1 MSEIALVGNPNSGKT
16 TLFNYLTG
24 SSQKVGNW
32 PGVTV
37 DKKTGKLKGHPDVA
51 VVDLPGIYSL
61 SPHSPEEIIARD
73 YIISGNPDA
82 IINIVD
88 ATNLER
94 NLYLTTQLRDM
105 GVPVVVALNMMDVSR
120 TKGEEIDIEKLSKW
134 LGCPVVPISA
144 LKKEGLDDLVGET
157 VMAIGSTQPILE
169 AFPPEVEEAIA
180 TVSEVLE
187 GSIPDGHL
195 RWSSVKLIEGD
206 EAERELHSDNL
217 TKIDAIVSSLEA
229 TMDGDGETIIIDG
242 RYNHIAA
249 MVAASVKR
257 PDVEVKTFSDK
268 VDAIVTNKWPALPIF
283 FVVMFTIYY
292 LSITTIGGW
301 GTDWVNEAVFE
312 EWAIPGS
319 REWLEGM
326 GVSEWL
332 VSLLSDGLITGVGAV
347 LGFLPQMLVMFL
359 LLAVLED
366 SGYMARVA
374 FVMDRIFRRFG
385 LSGKSFIPILIT
397 TGCGVPG
404 IMASRTIEDD
414 RDRRI
419 TAMTCSFMPCAAKL
433 PVIALIAGAIFND
446 SPWVAPSMYFI
457 GVFAILF
464 SGVVLKKI
472 QGFVGT
478 PAPFIMEM
486 PAYHMPN
493 PRTVAISSVDR
504 LFHFVKKAGT
514 IIVLAS
520 ALVWFLST
528 YSWSMSA
535 VEVADSMLAD
545 IGRAVS
551 VIFAPLGWDD
561 WMATVATVTGLIAK
575 ENVVSTFG
583 ILFGFDEVSE
593 AGEEIWGQVV
603 ALFPSAVA
611 GYSFLLF
618 NMLCAPC
625 FAAIGAMHR
634 ELGTWRDTALA
645 VGWQCILAYSAAF
658 IFYHFG
664 TLATG
669 GGFSIGFVFAVLL
682 LIALAWLFAR
692 PISERG
698 SMSEDR
704 VGVSS

>member
-37 DKKTGKLKGHPDVA
+37 DKKAGRLKGHPNVS

-61 SPHSPEEIIARD
+61 SPYSPEEVIARD
-73 YIISGNPDA
+73 YIMGGNLDA
-82 IINIVD
+82 VINIVD

-105 GVPVVVALNMMDVSR
+105 GVPVVVALNMIDVSR
-120 TKGEEIDIEKLSKW
+120 SKGEEIDVKELSKW

-144 LKKEGLDDLVGET
+144 LKREGLDDLVGET
-157 VMAIGSTQPILE
+157 IRAIGTEQPVPKV
-169 AFPPEVEEAIA
+169 FQPKVEEAISA
-180 TVSEVLE
+180 VSAVLA
-187 GSIPDGHL
+187 GSEPDGLL

-206 EAERELHSDNL
+206 EAEREIHADDLAE
-217 TKIDAIVSSLEA
+217 IDPIVSSLEA
-229 TMDGDGETIIIDG
+229 AMDEDGETIIIDG

-249 MVAASVKR
+249 MVAVSVKK
-257 PDVEVKTFSDK
+257 PDVEVVTLSDK
-268 VDAIVTNKWPALPIF
+268 IDAVVTNRWLALPIF
-283 FVVMFTIYY
+283 FAVMFVVYY

-312 EWAIPGS
+312 EWAIPGA
-319 REWLEGM
+319 EQWLTDM
-326 GVSEWL
+326 GVNDML
-332 VSLLSDGLITGVGAV
+332 VSLIVDGLITGVGAV

-359 LLAVLED
+359 LLAILED

-433 PVIALIAGAIFND
+433 PVIALIAGAIFNE
-446 SPWVAPSMYFI
+446 SPWIAPSLYFI
-457 GVFAILF
+457 GIFAILF

-493 PRTVAISSVDR
+493 ARTVAISSLDR

-514 IIVLAS
+514 IIILAC
-520 ALVWFLST
+520 ALVWFLSA
-528 YSWSMSA
+528 YNWSMAA
-535 VEVADSMLAD
+535 VDVADSMLAD
-545 IGRAVS
+545 IGHAVS
-551 VIFAPLGWDD
+551 VIFAPLGWDN

-583 ILFGFDEVSE
+583 ILFGLEEVSE
-593 AGEEIWGQVV
+593 AGDEIWANV
-603 ALFPSAVA
+603 AGMFSSGVA

-625 FAAIGAMHR
+625 FAAIGAMRR
-634 ELGTWRDTALA
+634 ELGTWKDTALA
-645 VGWQCILAYSAAF
+645 VGWQCGLAYAAAF
-658 IFYHFG
+658 VFYHFG

-669 GGFSIGFVFAVLL
+669 GGLTIGFPFAVAVLAL
-682 LIALAWLFAR
+682 LIWLFAR
-692 PISERG
+692 PMPNPEAG
-698 SMSEDR
+698 ADE
-704 VGVSS
+704 GVVPS